1 MKDATSATRIE
12 FSEAERRSV
21 QSSLAEPLYHQLY
34 SLLRRKIEAGEI
46 PYRAQLPSEFEL
58 AHLFSVSRITTK
70 RALDELAREA
80 LVERR
85 RGSGT
90 LVKHRFERKVLRAPL
105 LAMLESLTVMG
116 QQTTVDVLAL
126 ARIPAPAGIAN
137 AMGIAPATPVDY
149 AIRVRRC
156 DGEAFAYYQS
166 YTLVL
171 PQSPQLFNRKA
182 LRTQTR
188 LEIFRQLGIKL
199 AEVDQVLGAAAASA
213 EVAHALHLPI
223 GAPVMTLERSYI
235 DQDRRVVDYLLG
247 QYRPDRFQ
255 YHMRMSATDR
265 RKP

>member
-1 MKDATSATRIE
+1 MTTAAGASTIH
-12 FSEAERRSV
+12 FSDAERRCV

-34 SLLRRKIEAGEI
+34 ALLRRKIENGEI
-46 PYRAQLPSEFEL
+46 PHRAQLPSEFEL
-58 AHLFSVSRITTK
+58 AQLFSVSRITSK
-70 RALDELAREA
+70 RALDELAREEF
-80 LVERR
+80 VERR

-90 LVKHRFERKVLRAPL
+90 HVKHRFERKILRAPL
-105 LAMLESLTVMG
+105 LAMLESLTIMG
-116 QQTTVDVLAL
+116 QATTVDVLAL
-126 ARIPAPAGIAN
+126 ARIPAPATIAT
-137 AMGIAPATPVDY
+137 AMGLAQGTPVDY

-171 PQSPQLFNRKA
+171 PQSPQLVNRK
-182 LRTQTR
+182 LLKTQTR
-188 LEIFRQLGIKL
+188 LEILRQLGIKL

-213 EVAHALHLPI
+213 EVANALHLPL

-265 RKP
+265 RKA